1 MNYLFVIQGEGRGH
15 LTQAITLAKIVRKH
29 GHEVCAVLVGK
40 SDRREL
46 PAFFHREMP
55 APIHRFDSPNFP
67 PPTGTA
73 RAKTWATIRYNL
85 VRIPRYIKGLC
96 FIKRSI
102 KELQPDVVVNFY
114 EMLVGLAYAVCPPK
128 PSYICVA
135 HQYAFLHPDY
145 HFPADNAAELRSL
158 KWVTRITSL
167 RAAKLFVLSIREKGW
182 HCGLDPQSPDNKSA
196 DRFVFVPPLLRE
208 EVFKAT
214 PTNGDYMNGYLL
226 NANYADDI
234 IAWQKQH
241 QDVSMH
247 FFWDKKEAEK
257 ETVINARLSFHQ
269 LDDKLFLDYLAG
281 CKGYATTAGF
291 ESVCE
296 AAYLGKPVLMVP
308 THIEQACNAHEFAQA
323 GFGIAADHFDLDAL
337 LALSSRY
344 RANPQFRVWVE
355 QSEARWMAA
364 LGSIGDF

>member
-1 MNYLFVIQGEGRGH
+1 MKYLFVIQGEGRGH
-15 LTQAITLAKIVRKH
+15 LTQAMTLAKMMRKH

-40 SDRREL
+40 SNRREL
-46 PAFFHREMP
+46 PAFFLREMP

-67 PPTGTA
+67 PPTGTD
-73 RAKTWATIRYNL
+73 RAKMWATIRYNL
-85 VRIPRYIKGLC
+85 ARIPRYIKG
-96 FIKRSI
+96 IGVIRKKI

-114 EMLVGLAYAVCPPK
+114 DMLVGLIYAVCPPK
-128 PSYICVA
+128 PPYICVA

-145 HFPADNAAELRSL
+145 PFPPENAAELRSL
-158 KWVTRITSL
+158 KLVTRITSL
-167 RAAKLFVLSIREKGW
+167 RAAKLFVLSIRNVAAEEGAR
-182 HCGLDPQSPDNKSA
+182 PNKSA

-208 EVFKAT
+208 EVFEAT
-214 PTNGDYMNGYLL
+214 PTDGDYMNGYLL
-226 NANYADDI
+226 NANYADAI

-241 QDVSMH
+241 PDVSLH

-257 ETVINARLSFHQ
+257 ETVINSRLSFHQ

-296 AAYLGKPVLMVP
+296 AAYFGKPVLMVP
-308 THIEQACNAHEFAQA
+308 THIEQACNAYEFAQA
-323 GFGIAADHFDLDAL
+323 GFGIAANAFDLDAL
-337 LALSSRY
+337 LALTSRY

-364 LGSIGDF
+364 LGSVLS